1 MANTISTDDLL
12 EMVRLFRTTSSKQD
26 FEQLNKKLL
35 VAIKESPSLLNL
47 ECPGFKLDAATES
60 PLLAHLFVYEHE
72 CSTEVIDEMISQKID
87 MVSNQNSGFAPLSSL
102 LASGRFE
109 LFCKVADIGVKFDE
123 ECANNALVNLS
134 KSVLSLEQQNAGDSK
149 LLAPAFR
156 KLVEMGADL
165 GTIVKRKTTV
175 LDYVIKNGD
184 ESLSDELS
192 SMALTSLVNKKLND
206 SSPAKVITFTNAY
219 NF

>member
-1 MANTISTDDLL
+1 MTNTMSTDELL

-35 VAIKESPSLLNL
+35 MAIKENPSSLNL
-47 ECPGFKLDAATES
+47 ECPAFKLDSAPEP
-60 PLLAHLFVYEHE
+60 PLLAHLFIYEHE
-72 CSTEVIDEMISQKID
+72 CSTEVVDEMISQKID
-87 MVSNQNSGFAPLSSL
+87 MVSNQNSGFSPLASL

-109 LFCKVADIGVKFDE
+109 LFCKVADIGVMFDQE
-123 ECANNALVNLS
+123 GANNALVNLS
-134 KSVLSLEQQNAGDSK
+134 KRVLSLEQQNSGDSR

-156 KLVEMGADL
+156 KLVEMGGDL

-192 SMALTSLVNKKLND
+192 SMALTSLVNKKLKET
-206 SSPAKVITFTNAY
+206 SPAKVITFTNAY